1 MKKSVAQYI
10 QKLIALVIIGLGSLY
25 ASEFVNY
32 LIIIPFSLLVYSFL
46 IWQITNTKPQFLF
59 NLKNV
64 DTFINNKSSLWPLLK
79 LFVLLW
85 GFVYDIIVFVVWGIF
100 LIFEIFADILLLLKD
115 ILFWITHAIIWFLK
129 LFVPPIIFL
138 YNIFIHY
145 IIKWTWWSFQLAY
158 RKVGHSMKFSYFI
171 IGLIGAV
178 LSLFLFFLFLYI
190 DILIGFIGLVYVGM
204 VLAILP
210 VTWSYAEIASIN
222 DKNYD
227 DEPYYEITSNFE
239 NGMVA
244 VKNILFFILSF
255 ISLIIIQ
262 ILLNLFN
269 LIPSA
274 GLSIGGIILN
284 INTLISILLIFI
296 FFILL
301 FAKAVIPTHIIK
313 AEEQETPVHNVIYLI
328 KTIISKCL
336 RYITTTIPTYLF
348 GFITIIIPALI
359 VFIAVFITFSLK
371 NNMIE
376 SKIESLNKKKNETN
390 LNEIQTYAIDKK
402 IEKLNYYKTF
412 PVNCFKD
419 IFIERNL
426 NNYCIYEIKQN
437 IADLERKIEE
447 SKNNYALKKAT
458 YENKIAVLN
467 NKINKSANEAEKL
480 SATNE
485 LNNIKDEYNRELYN
499 IDVSIKKLIVD
510 YRYFVN
516 LKKQIPV
523 KLFFM
528 VLWISLFGGLIYA
541 FLIAYKGNVYYE
553 LYDFREDGESSYFAQ
568 QVEQAYEKDS
578 KQLLLGFT
586 LLILAMITL
595 GILYVKL

>member
-553 LYDFREDGESSYFAQ
+553 LYDFREDGEPSYFAQ